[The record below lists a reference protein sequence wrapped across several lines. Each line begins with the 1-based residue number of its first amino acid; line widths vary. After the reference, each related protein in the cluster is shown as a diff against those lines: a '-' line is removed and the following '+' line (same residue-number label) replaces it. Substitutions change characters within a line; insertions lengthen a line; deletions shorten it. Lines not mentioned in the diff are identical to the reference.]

1 MKTIQPL
8 DASVRY
14 VIAAFVLLAIAVFF
28 YAFTHGLS
36 DFIVWLSSA
45 NSQARLYK
53 L

>member
-1 MKTIQPL
+1 MKTIQPF

-14 VIAAFVLLAIAVFF
+14 VIAACILLAIAFFF

-36 DFIVWLSSA
+36 DFIAWLSSS

-53 L
+53 M